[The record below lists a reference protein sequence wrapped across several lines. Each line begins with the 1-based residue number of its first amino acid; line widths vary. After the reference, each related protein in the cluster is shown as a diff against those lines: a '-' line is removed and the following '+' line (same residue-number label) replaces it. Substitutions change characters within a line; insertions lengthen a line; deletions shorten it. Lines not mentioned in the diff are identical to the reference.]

1 MQLVKTALAIL
12 TLALVTNITFAADET
27 PPQKGE
33 LELKNFIKGYVKA
46 FNEENSEKVEACFH
60 FPHSSLN
67 QDQEFTVV
75 ENKSELGLEAF
86 WQLIKTNFDWKANQ
100 ISQIKVYAA
109 TEEKA
114 MVKLEMEGINQSGNA
129 FTVATGFLGLSK
141 VNGQWGF
148 SQVSWYFS
156 PKN

>member
-1 MQLVKTALAIL
+1 MKTALALL
-12 TLALVTNITFAADET
+12 TLAFATNITFAADET

-33 LELKNFIKGYVKA
+33 AEVKKFIKSYVKA
-46 FNEENSEKVEACFH
+46 FNDENLEKVEACFH

-75 ENKSELGLEAF
+75 ANKSELGLESF
-86 WQLIKTNFDWKANQ
+86 WQLIKTDFAWKANQ
-100 ISQIKVYAA
+100 ITEVKIYAA

-148 SQVSWYFS
+148 SQVSWYFT